1 MTNYEHNLMVTAI
14 NEYSNIGYDI
24 KDLDEATDCLTYDEI
39 LDCFVSYYQSE
50 YGTIS
55 YKIVKYYIEEF
66 YWITHKTVDDLNI
79 Y

>member
-1 MTNYEHNLMVTAI
+1 MTNYEHDLLVTAV
-14 NEYSNIGYDI
+14 NEYANLEYDI

-39 LDCFVSYYQSE
+39 LNCLICYCLSE

-55 YKIVKYYIEEF
+55 YKTIKYFMEKF
-66 YWITHKTVDDLNI
+66 YWITQKTVDDLNI